1 MRKKSRIAHFLMAL
15 LLMLQVLVIPIG
27 ALSADT
33 VPAASSVGGGVELF
47 STKQGSD
54 KPTEKLSIS
63 EYSGDYKVTA
73 KLNNQTHESFD
84 GGKIRIR
91 LDRRDFDQPTAE
103 GLAKPAD
110 NDFADKLEGG
120 TVITTDPKDWI
131 IEYSLKQVSAGENL
145 EIPSVVQ
152 PMRLNVDQTRGTIV
166 EEILDQHDQVVSTAN
181 TGYYIDSSPLVDR
194 GFGMSQSTG
203 DHTALNYYYNY
214 QDKENQLKP
223 NGDGSYTT
231 LSDGTTNMYIS
242 YLYGTNDSRNI
253 DVTMDLSKLDVLT
266 FNADAPNGWHYD
278 ATTKKAT
285 RRFTPSEFTGDRPQR
300 YLPLK
305 VPKGSQLTFNVNDEY
320 KERIYYEVRYE
331 GSTAQINSEHYTWPV
346 ALALKSGQNWDPVP
360 EGNGVHN
367 ETNLSH
373 ADLADVNAQT
383 KLRYSVQTAGQIA
396 GGGFQHI
403 PAGVE
408 LPVSKLKAT
417 LPTDFYQD
425 NNLQGFALKVA
436 NTPSLPGMTDN
447 HLYGIN
453 ADGSKEL
460 LKDNLGVTPWDA
472 TKLTKKYQGF
482 QLEFDHP
489 IMVTNKDAAF
499 GFNIITTMSEQPLDA
514 FRKDPSKKVKY
525 YQLDKVFAQY
535 PGYYKDAFAQS
546 WFSSFYLNKYK
557 QGDGQPAEISTGDR
571 DDQVNVV
578 NGHDF
583 TINRSFSL
591 QGNYANTQLENGKVY
606 FIVPEHMRLA
616 ADQSGLKGLA
626 KPQIIPNFHNSGRTA
641 IVADLLPV
649 NSSENGYTRYDI
661 SLPLDAAQ
669 LRQGDNYQIEGYVVY
684 NNNDG
689 SYDLNNP
696 AGASSIVTPTLTGG
710 DKYQLYADTKDPS
723 KGLKLANTTLN
734 YMPIAGLKVSNLVAK
749 GDGGYS
755 SDLGAYGYAGD
766 VIKYRTNLY
775 NGYSEVAKNIGL
787 VDYLP
792 VAGANGSKFDVK
804 LAGPVT
810 ITNKTATTASPIDY
824 AKAFKVYY
832 ATAKPSYGADDY
844 SNSVVWRTAS
854 QLAPTDYPK
863 VTMVKMALDSNVP
876 FDPKAEVDFDYPAQM
891 TTAETPDQS
900 QAINQVQLINASGTY
915 YNVNQAKVTM
925 NYPVNAVQT
934 TKIDS
939 VSQKPLYGARFR
951 LLDSTGQAI
960 GTQLYETNATGK
972 FQISDLKAGKY
983 YLEEVVAPDGYVLPQ
998 GEAAKTA
1005 FTIGTTANTPTTVKI
1020 TNVSKE
1026 SPQGNVLIKNQDN
1039 DTGQPLNG
1047 SRFSL
1052 SRVTAIGETSVDD
1065 NLVITANG
1073 QLNHSGLLLGK
1084 YRLRQKTA
1092 PNGYLLNSQAFD
1104 FTISAGETSNVL
1116 VKNSAI
1122 PVPVKGQLTIINHE
1136 KGQSSKPVEGSEFE
1150 LIDQSTGE
1158 QVGGKLVTDK
1168 NGQIVKTD
1176 LPAGDYQVK
1185 QVSVPTGYLLNAETQ
1200 TVKISKDTPKVTAEF
1215 TNDLE
1220 PVKGQLTIINHEKNQ
1235 PTKLIAGS
1243 KFELIDQ
1250 QTGKQVGDK
1259 LVTDNNGQIVKKD
1272 LPAGDYQIKQVSVT
1286 DGYILNPN
1294 SQTVKISK
1302 ENSTVTAKFVNDL
1315 KPVKGQLTIINH
1327 ETDQPTKLIGGSEFE
1342 LIDQQTGKQVGDKL
1356 VTDKNGQIVKKD
1368 LPAGDYQINQ
1378 VSVPDGYALNPNSQT
1393 VKISKENSTVTAK
1406 FVNDLKPVTPEPVKG
1421 QLTII
1426 NHEKGQPSKLIA
1438 GSKFELVDQST
1449 GQQVAENLVTDKNG
1463 QIVQSN
1469 LPVGDYQLNQVSV
1482 PVGYVLNTETQAVK
1496 ISKETPK
1503 VTMEFTNDVKPET
1516 PEPIKGQL
1524 TIINHETNQPT
1535 KLIANSEF
1543 ELIDQSTGKQVG
1555 NKLVTDKDGQVVQ
1568 SNLPAG
1574 DYQLKQVSVP
1584 AGYVL
1589 NTKTQTVTI
1598 SKDTPNVTVKFENEA
1613 KPVTPEPIKGQLT
1626 IINHEKNH
1634 SSKLIA
1640 GSEFSLLD
1648 QSTGKQVG
1656 DKLVTDKDGQIVQSN
1671 LPAGDY
1677 KLKQVS
1683 VPAGYVLNTET
1694 QTVTISKDTPVV
1706 TAKFENEAKPVTPE
1720 PVKGQLT
1727 IINHEKNH
1735 SSKLIAGSEF
1745 SLLDQSTG
1753 KQVGDKLVTDKDG
1766 QIVQSNLPAG
1776 DYQLKQ
1782 VAVPTGYVLNTETQ
1796 TITISKNTPK
1806 VTAKFE
1812 NEAKPVTPVPVKG
1825 QLTIVN
1831 HEKGQPSKLI
1841 AGSEFNLFDQ
1851 KTGKQ
1856 VGSKLVTDKN
1866 GQIVQSNLPAG
1877 DYQLKQVAVP
1887 TGYVLNTKTQTV
1899 TISKD
1904 NPQVTAKFENEA
1916 KSVTPV
1922 PIKGQLTI
1930 INHEKN
1936 HSNKLI
1942 AGSEFKL
1949 INSET
1954 GKQVAGKLVT
1964 DKDGRIVQKDLA
1976 AGAYQLKQVSVPAG
1990 YVLNTETQIVQ
2001 ISKDSPTTAEF
2012 ENEAKS
2018 VTPVPIKGQL
2028 TIINHVKNQPTKLI
2042 SGSEFVLIDQSTGK
2056 QIFGKLTTDKN
2067 GQIVQKAL
2075 PVGAYRIKQVSV
2087 SSGYLLNSETQFIK
2101 VSEAT
2106 PTVNIKFVND
2116 VKPTVSKPDV
2126 AKPQQPTTKPN
2137 TESSSAADAIQ
2148 STKPTASSKSKGIA
2162 SSKAKSAAATSKSKT
2177 KNLPQSNEQ
2186 LSIGLI
2192 TLGVLLLV
2200 LVLAYAWKK
2209 AKVSKH

>member
-27 ALSADT
+27 AISADT
-33 VPAASSVGGGVELF
+33 IPAASAVGGGVELF

-152 PMRLNVDQTRGTIV
+152 PMRVNVDQTRGTIV

-231 LSDGTTNMYIS
+231 LSDGTTNMYVY

-253 DVTMDLSKLDVLT
+253 DVTMDLSKLNLLT
-266 FNADAPNGWHYD
+266 FNTDAPNGWHYD
-278 ATTKKAT
+278 AATKKAT
-285 RRFTPSEFTGDRPQR
+285 RTFTPDVFTSNGPQR

-320 KERIYYEVRYE
+320 QERIYYEVRYE
-331 GSTAQINSEHYTWPV
+331 GSTAQINKDHYTWPV
-346 ALALKSGQNWDPVP
+346 ALALKSGQNWNPVP

-514 FRKDPSKKVKY
+514 FRKDPSQKFKTYK
-525 YQLDKVFAQY
+525 LDTVYAQY
-535 PGYYKDAFAQS
+535 PGYYKEAFAQS
-546 WFSSFYLNKYK
+546 GFSSFYLNKYK

-626 KPQIIPNFHNSGRTA
+626 KPQIIPNFHNTGRTA

-810 ITNKTATTASPIDY
+810 VTNKTATTASPIDY
-824 AKAFKVYY
+824 AKAFKIYY

-863 VTMVKMALDSNVP
+863 VTMVKMALDSSVP

-934 TKIDS
+934 TKVDS
-939 VSQKPLYGARFR
+939 VSQKPLYGAKFR

-972 FQISDLKAGKY
+972 FQISELKAGKY
-983 YLEEVVAPDGYVLPQ
+983 YLEEVAAPDGYVLPQ

-1005 FTIGTTANTPTTVKI
+1005 FTIGTTANTPTSVKI

-1052 SRVTAIGETSVDD
+1052 SRVTAIGETSVAD

-1092 PNGYLLNSQAFD
+1092 PTGYLLNSQAFD
-1104 FTISAGETSNVL
+1104 FTINAGETSNVV

-1136 KGQSSKPVEGSEFE
+1136 KGQSSQPVVGSEFE
-1150 LIDQSTGE
+1150 LIDPSTGE
-1158 QVGGKLVTDK
+1158 PVGEKLVTDK
-1168 NGQIVKTD
+1168 NGQIVQTN

-1185 QVSVPTGYLLNAETQ
+1185 QVSVPTGYLLNTDTQ

-1243 KFELIDQ
+1243 EFELIDQQTGKQVGEKLVTDKNGQIVIKALPAGDYQIKQVSAPDGYILNSNSQTVKISKENSNVTAKFVNDLKPVTPEPVKGQLTIINHETDQPTKPIAGSKFELIDQ
-1250 QTGKQVGDK
+1250 QTGKQVGEK
-1259 LVTDNNGQIVKKD
+1259 LVTDKNGQIVKKD

-1286 DGYILNPN
+1286 DGYILNSN

-1302 ENSTVTAKFVNDL
+1302 ENATVTAKFAND
-1315 KPVKGQLTIINH
+1315 V
-1327 ETDQPTKLIGGSEFE
+1327 
-1342 LIDQQTGKQVGDKL
+1342 
-1356 VTDKNGQIVKKD
+1356 
-1368 LPAGDYQINQ
+1368 
-1378 VSVPDGYALNPNSQT
+1378 
-1393 VKISKENSTVTAK
+1393 
-1406 FVNDLKPVTPEPVKG
+1406 KPVTPEPVKG

-1426 NHEKGQPSKLIA
+1426 NHEKGQPTKLIA

-1449 GQQVAENLVTDKNG
+1449 GKQVGDKLVTDKDG

-1469 LPVGDYQLNQVSV
+1469 LPAGDYLLKQVSV
-1482 PVGYVLNTETQAVK
+1482 PAGYALNTETQAVK

-1524 TIINHETNQPT
+1524 TIINHE
-1535 KLIANSEF
+1535 
-1543 ELIDQSTGKQVG
+1543 
-1555 NKLVTDKDGQVVQ
+1555 
-1568 SNLPAG
+1568 
-1574 DYQLKQVSVP
+1574 
-1584 AGYVL
+1584 
-1589 NTKTQTVTI
+1589 
-1598 SKDTPNVTVKFENEA
+1598 
-1613 KPVTPEPIKGQLT
+1613 
-1626 IINHEKNH
+1626 KNH

-1640 GSEFSLLD
+1640 GSEFRLLD
-1648 QSTGKQVG
+1648 QQ
-1656 DKLVTDKDGQIVQSN
+1656 
-1671 LPAGDY
+1671 
-1677 KLKQVS
+1677 
-1683 VPAGYVLNTET
+1683 
-1694 QTVTISKDTPVV
+1694 
-1706 TAKFENEAKPVTPE
+1706 
-1720 PVKGQLT
+1720 
-1727 IINHEKNH
+1727 
-1735 SSKLIAGSEF
+1735 
-1745 SLLDQSTG
+1745 
-1753 KQVGDKLVTDKDG
+1753 
-1766 QIVQSNLPAG
+1766 
-1776 DYQLKQ
+1776 
-1782 VAVPTGYVLNTETQ
+1782 
-1796 TITISKNTPK
+1796 
-1806 VTAKFE
+1806 
-1812 NEAKPVTPVPVKG
+1812 
-1825 QLTIVN
+1825 
-1831 HEKGQPSKLI
+1831 
-1841 AGSEFNLFDQ
+1841 
-1851 KTGKQ
+1851 TGKQ

-1904 NPQVTAKFENEA
+1904 KPKVTAKFENEAKPVTPEPVKGQLTIVNHEKGQPAKLIAGSEFELIDSRTGKQVAGKLVTDKNGQIVQSNLPAGDYQLKQVAVPTGYVLNTKTQTVTISKNNPQVTAKFENEA

-1922 PIKGQLTI
+1922 PVKGQLTI

-1936 HSNKLI
+1936 HSNRLI

-1964 DKDGRIVQKDLA
+1964 DKAGRIVQKDLA

-1990 YVLNTETQIVQ
+1990 YVLNTETQTVQ

-2018 VTPVPIKGQL
+2018 VTPAPIKGQL
-2028 TIINHVKNQPTKLI
+2028 TIINHVKNQPAKLI

-2067 GQIVQKAL
+2067 GQIVQKDL
-2075 PVGAYRIKQVSV
+2075 PVGDYRIKQVSV
-2087 SSGYLLNSETQFIK
+2087 SSGYLLNSETQLVK

-2116 VKPTVSKPDV
+2116 VKPTVAKPDV
-2126 AKPQQPTTKPN
+2126 AKPQQPTAKPN
-2137 TESSSAADAIQ
+2137 TESSSVADAIQ
-2148 STKPTASSKSKGIA
+2148 PTKPIAGSKSKAIA
-2162 SSKAKSAAATSKSKT
+2162 SSKAKVVPTTSKSKA

-2186 LSIGLI
+2186 LSIGLLI
-2192 TLGVLLLV
+2192 LGVLLLV
-2200 LVLAYAWKK
+2200 LVLTYAWKK
-2209 AKVSKH
+2209 LKVSKH